1 MIAQRLLRFGALA
14 AENRIDYCAM
24 FGKHRGQPIGQAQA
38 GVPDAI
44 HMYLRLLNDPP
55 DRRVSGDLRQT
66 FMHRFI
72 ENMELFE
79 VISANGLLLLKDVM
93 VKPLRADC
101 VDPRGRLDNQRA
113 FQMFANETSFVDLRH
128 RNGSDESANLRNDL
142 NQPFFG
148 QFDQG
153 FADRRSA
160 ETETLGNLGLRNLGI
175 SGQYP
180 PDDFSLDHRVGL
192 VGPTLMFVCWF
203 DRHNY
208 YTHPRQSGDRHVGP
222 FLKAYIYYH
231 ISGSTGH
238 FAASHY
244 GATPWL
250 SENRLTGSPEPIPIA
265 A

>member
-72 ENMELFE
+72 ESMELFE
-79 VISANGLLLLKDVM
+79 VISAYSLLLLKDVLS
-93 VKPLRADC
+93 KPLCADS
-101 VDPRGRLDNQRA
+101 VNALGRLDNQLA

-128 RNGSDESANLRNDL
+128 RNGSDESANLRNDF

-148 QFDQG
+148 QFDQS

-160 ETETLGNLGLRNLGI
+160 EAEALGKLGLGNLGIG
-175 SGQYP
+175 GQYP
-180 PDDFSLDHRVGL
+180 PYDLPLDDL
-192 VGPTLMFVCWF
+192 VGVVGATPIFVS
-203 DRHNY
+203 R
-208 YTHPRQSGDRHVGP
+208 GDRH
-222 FLKAYIYYH
+222 IYPHQFEAVRPARRWTIFKSYMLPWKLVKDNKRDM
-231 ISGSTGH
+231 
-238 FAASHY
+238 Y
-244 GATPWL
+244 GL
-250 SENRLTGSPEPIPIA
+250 RHCVRLPHADAGEGN
-265 A
+265 